1 MRNARHARDRAPAI
15 DHGTV
20 APSGPRTVR
29 EGGSRPERSRRERH
43 NRLTGR
49 TPGCAATVRSCTSS
63 SSRPWSAHSSVSR
76 WQPFAEKHRRR
87 RGVGNGRPAMRVAVA
102 AHSAEVIAAE
112 AVAVRTASA
121 GKAVAVAVV
130 VAAVVAAVE
139 VAAVAAGAVVAVAG
153 VAVVEVAAVVVAA
166 VAVAAAAARSNGHL
180 GRHARAA
187 PGDRRTRSVRAGLR
201 LRGRSNPWRPAAIV
215 TAERGALNLR

>member
-1 MRNARHARDRAPAI
+1 M
-15 DHGTV
+15 
-20 APSGPRTVR
+20 
-29 EGGSRPERSRRERH
+29 RH

-63 SSRPWSAHSSVSR
+63 SSRPWSAHSSGSR

-102 AHSAEVIAAE
+102 ADSAEVIAAE

-121 GKAVAVAVV
+121 GTAVAVGGAVAAGAVVAVV
-130 VAAVVAAVE
+130 VAAVG

-153 VAVVEVAAVVVAA
+153 VAVAEVAAVAVVV

-187 PGDRRTRSVRAGLR
+187 RGIAAPDRFAPVWVCAVGAIRGDRRPS
-201 LRGRSNPWRPAAIV
+201 SPPSAAP
-215 TAERGALNLR
+215 